1 MRVPV
6 QPPQIDQS
14 SNPKLPVASSCNV
27 NNSSNV
33 NVAPSIGLGGSCYEP
48 TSVLELRGSPS
59 PIPEKP
65 ATATEVSAAVG
76 SELPSVVEWDEH
88 ALRNMDW
95 DSIMRDLGLDDDS
108 ALNSLKG
115 DTYSNQNNQSFSNNA
130 FDHMSNASGN
140 CNVGLDLVDE
150 LIRAA
155 DCVDSN
161 ELSLAQ
167 MILARLNQ
175 RLRAPVGKP
184 LQRAA
189 FFFKE
194 ALNSVVYGLTRPT
207 RLSSWSDIVQSIRA
221 YKAFSGISPIPMFTH
236 FTSNQALLESLDRD
250 GSSSSSL
257 IHIIDFD
264 IGFGGQ
270 YASLMREIAEKA
282 ESCKMNPTSL
292 RITAVVPDEYA
303 SETRLIKDNLIHFAQ
318 ELKIRFHIDFVLVRI
333 FELSSFKAV
342 KFMEGEKTAVVL
354 SPTIFRRLGS
364 TNNAVAFVS
373 DIRFLSPSVV
383 VFVDSE
389 GSAESGATG
398 SFKRNFVNSLEHYS
412 MMFESLDAAIGG
424 GDWPRK
430 IEMSLLRPRILAAVE
445 GAGRRVAP
453 WREVFSGAGLRPVK
467 LSQFADFQAE
477 CLLGKVQVGGFQVA
491 KRQAELVL
499 CWHQWALVATS
510 AWSCSVGIGLPVYS
524 TFKAIERKNEEDQQ
538 KWLMYWAAYGSFSI
552 VEVFSDKLISWFPMY
567 YHVKFAFLV
576 WLQLPSVDGSKQLY
590 RNHLRPFLLRHQA
603 RVDQVV
609 GLAYGEMVC
618 YLCETRQH
626 APSGN
631 SICED
636 YAQEDNWDRG
646 TIKPD
651 QPGGLNA
658 IEGPPTTISDVES
671 DHED

>member
-6 QPPQIDQS
+6 QQPPHIQIDHQS
-14 SNPKLPVASSCNV
+14 SNNPKPPPPPPAT
-27 NNSSNV
+27 V
-33 NVAPSIGLGGSCYEP
+33 NVATSIGLGYEP
-48 TSVLELRGSPS
+48 TSVLELRGSPG
-59 PIPEKP
+59 PEKP
-65 ATATEVSAAVG
+65 PPTTEVSGGGDVV
-76 SELPSVVEWDEH
+76 SETAPVVEFDEH

-108 ALNSLKG
+108 ALNSFKTGSNNHHHPQLISHQIQNSIAEFASYHHHHQHQQQQLDSTQFINHNNSDFIFNNNNNNIP
-115 DTYSNQNNQSFSNNA
+115 DTYSNHNNV
-130 FDHMSNASGN
+130 FDNTSGGGGNGN
-140 CNVGLDLVDE
+140 CNVGLDFIDE

-161 ELSLAQ
+161 ELQLSQ

-194 ALNSVVYGLTRPT
+194 ALNSLLYWSTRSPT
-207 RLSSWSDIVQSIRA
+207 RLSTWSEIVQSIKA
-221 YKAFSGISPIPMFTH
+221 YKAFSVISPIPMFTH
-236 FTSNQALLESLDRD
+236 FTTIQALLESLDRD
-250 GSSSSSL
+250 GSTSSSPL

-270 YASLMREIAEKA
+270 YASFMLEIAEKA
-282 ESCKMNPTSL
+282 ESCKILNPISL
-292 RITAVVPDEYA
+292 RITAVVSDEYA

-318 ELKIRFHIDFVLVRI
+318 EVKIRFHIDFVLVRI
-333 FELSSFKAV
+333 FELFSFKAV
-342 KFMEGEKTAVVL
+342 KFVEGEKTAVVL

-364 TNNAVAFVS
+364 TNNAVSFVN
-373 DIRFLSPSVV
+373 DIRLLSPSVV

-389 GSAESGATG
+389 GSMETTGATG

-412 MMFESLDAAIGG
+412 MMFESLDAAIGS

-430 IEMSLLRPRILAAVE
+430 IEMSLLRPRISAAVE

-467 LSQFADFQAE
+467 LSQFADSQAE

-510 AWSCSVGIGLPVYS
+510 AWR
-524 TFKAIERKNEEDQQ
+524 F
-538 KWLMYWAAYGSFSI
+538 
-552 VEVFSDKLISWFPMY
+552 
-567 YHVKFAFLV
+567 
-576 WLQLPSVDGSKQLY
+576 
-590 RNHLRPFLLRHQA
+590 
-603 RVDQVV
+603 
-609 GLAYGEMVC
+609 
-618 YLCETRQH
+618 
-626 APSGN
+626 
-631 SICED
+631 
-636 YAQEDNWDRG
+636 
-646 TIKPD
+646 
-651 QPGGLNA
+651 
-658 IEGPPTTISDVES
+658 
-671 DHED
+671 

>member
-6 QPPQIDQS
+6 QQLPQIQIDQS
-14 SNPKLPVASSCNV
+14 SNNPKPPPPPPPPAT
-27 NNSSNV
+27 V
-33 NVAPSIGLGGSCYEP
+33 NVATSIGLGYEP
-48 TSVLELRGSPS
+48 TSVLELRGSPG
-59 PIPEKP
+59 PEKP
-65 ATATEVSAAVG
+65 PATDVSGGGGVV
-76 SELPSVVEWDEH
+76 SETAPPVVEFDEN

-108 ALNSLKG
+108 ALNSFKTGNHPQLISHQIQNSIAEFASYHHHQQQQQQQLDSAQFINHNNSDFIFNSNNNIP
-115 DTYSNQNNQSFSNNA
+115 DTYSNHNNV
-130 FDHMSNASGN
+130 FDNTGGGGGGNGN
-140 CNVGLDLVDE
+140 CNVGLDFIDE

-161 ELSLAQ
+161 ELQLSQ

-175 RLRAPVGKP
+175 RLRAPIGKP

-194 ALNSVVYGLTRPT
+194 ALNSLIYGSTRSPT
-207 RLSSWSDIVQSIRA
+207 RLSSWSEIVQSIKA

-250 GSSSSSL
+250 GYTSSSPL
-257 IHIIDFD
+257 IHIMDFD

-270 YASLMREIAEKA
+270 YASFMREIAEKA
-282 ESCKMNPTSL
+282 ESCKIMNPISL
-292 RITAVVPDEYA
+292 RITAVVSDEYA

-333 FELSSFKAV
+333 FELFSFKAV
-342 KFMEGEKTAVVL
+342 KFVEGEKTAVVL

-364 TNNAVAFVS
+364 TNNAVAFVN
-373 DIRFLSPSVV
+373 DIRLLSPSVV

-389 GSAESGATG
+389 GSAETTGATG

-412 MMFESLDAAIGG
+412 MMFESLDATIGG

-430 IEMSLLRPRILAAVE
+430 IEMSLLHPRISAAVE

-510 AWSCSVGIGLPVYS
+510 AWR
-524 TFKAIERKNEEDQQ
+524 F
-538 KWLMYWAAYGSFSI
+538 
-552 VEVFSDKLISWFPMY
+552 
-567 YHVKFAFLV
+567 
-576 WLQLPSVDGSKQLY
+576 
-590 RNHLRPFLLRHQA
+590 
-603 RVDQVV
+603 
-609 GLAYGEMVC
+609 
-618 YLCETRQH
+618 
-626 APSGN
+626 
-631 SICED
+631 
-636 YAQEDNWDRG
+636 
-646 TIKPD
+646 
-651 QPGGLNA
+651 
-658 IEGPPTTISDVES
+658 
-671 DHED
+671 